1 MINQRLYHVLSH
13 STSPYFSDA
22 DVRIR
27 LLIADAPKR
36 AEIRCIVAST
46 AYFGCDLCE
55 QKATN
60 IVNPNPKKTGAK
72 RAWPDFEDADVVN
85 RTHDNLLDRAQSAL
99 AGLGASDNAGVKGRS
114 PLFDLRGFDV
124 VEAMPQEMMHAGA
137 EGVVKDIVG

>member
-1 MINQRLYHVLSH
+1 MYHVLSH
-13 STSPYFSDA
+13 STSPYFSNA

-46 AYFGCDLCE
+46 AYYGCDLCE

-60 IVNPNPKKTGAK
+60 IQNPTNERGNK
-72 RAWPDFEDADVVN
+72 RAWPNFEADVVN
-85 RTHDNLLDRAQSAL
+85 RTHDNLLQRAEAAL
-99 AGLGASDNAGVKGRS
+99 AGLDPRDNAGVKGRS
-114 PLFDLRGFDV
+114 PLYDLRGFDV
-124 VEAMPQEMMHAGA
+124 VEAMPQEIMHAGA